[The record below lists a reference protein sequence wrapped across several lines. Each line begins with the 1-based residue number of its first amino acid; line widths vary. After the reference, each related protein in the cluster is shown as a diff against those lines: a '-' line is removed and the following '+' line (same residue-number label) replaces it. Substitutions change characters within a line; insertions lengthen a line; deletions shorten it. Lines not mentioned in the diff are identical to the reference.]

1 MKGDSRLSR
10 KLKGSDQMIQKL
22 DGVSHVQTHPLSQ
35 AVSKALQSGGHG
47 QAYPST
53 VLDLGQAQSET
64 MRWKYEILEINKFR
78 VLSVECPSD
87 VSRLARSVSPTM

>member
-1 MKGDSRLSR
+1 MKGDSHLNR
-10 KLKGSDQMIQKL
+10 KLKGSDQMIRKL
-22 DGVSHVQTHPLSQ
+22 DAVSHVQTYPLSQ
-35 AVSKALQSGGHG
+35 TVSKALQNGGHS

-87 VSRLARSVSPTM
+87 I